1 MENLRDICLK
11 NCNVSNEGL
20 KNLNWKR
27 LENINITG
35 VPIRGMFYF
44 RFHGKQKMFIDKNL
58 INLLTLFL
66 DLSFIPETAT
76 YRTLNWS
83 V

>member
-27 LENINITG
+27 LENINIIG
-35 VPIRGMFYF
+35 VPIRGMFYV
-44 RFHGKQKMFIDKNL
+44 RFNGKQKKYLL
-58 INLLTLFL
+58 IKILLTLFS